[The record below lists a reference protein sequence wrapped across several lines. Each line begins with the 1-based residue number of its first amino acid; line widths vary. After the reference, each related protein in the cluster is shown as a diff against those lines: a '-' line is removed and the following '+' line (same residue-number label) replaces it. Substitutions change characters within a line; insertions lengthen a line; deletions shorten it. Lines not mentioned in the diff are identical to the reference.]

1 MRAAGAAAR
10 SPPDALAARPG
21 LKVTVSEF
29 AQRRLPWQAQ
39 ALHNH
44 VPASWSSL

>member
-21 LKVTVSEF
+21 LKVTVSES
-29 AQRRLPWQAQ
+29 AQRRLPCQTQ
-39 ALHNH
+39 ALLDNA
-44 VPASWSSL
+44 PAS